1 MRFAITMFS
10 LLAVASI
17 IGTVLKQNEPYN
29 NYVIK
34 FGQFWFDIFEIL
46 GLYNVYQAFWFL
58 LILIFLIISTSICV
72 SKNTPK
78 IIKDYKNFQDRI
90 REKSLLSFKHSNQFQ
105 IKEFNSQRIIKFLN
119 SNNYKVKYKVDN
131 DGGDLIV
138 AKKGSFQKLGYIF
151 THLAIV
157 VISIGG
163 LLDGNLVFKVQ
174 ELMGIKQIQL
184 LDQELSQIP
193 SSGRM
198 SESNLSYRASV
209 LLSEGD
215 TKTAAILRAKE
226 GYLVQEI
233 PFSITLK
240 DFNIEHYSTGQPKS
254 FKSELLVRDKKTGES
269 LTKTIS
275 VNKPLTYKGVTIY
288 QAAFEDGGSQLD
300 LSVWNLNSS
309 EPPFKMKSEIFKNN
323 ELTFEN
329 QNLIIEFKDFRKFN
343 ILDISQNEE
352 QKPKPTNVGPNFLYK
367 VRNESGQAKEY
378 QTYQLPMLV
387 DGKFFFM
394 SGMRNSP
401 QEEFKYLKIPAD
413 EKFSIEGF
421 KIIKSLLNNPQKVND
436 AISKGIN
443 ESEFKTNEKKESFKL
458 GAQNIINAFIEG
470 GYNSVIDKMDLN
482 IPEQASVLDKEK
494 AIKTYINIIFLVSQ
508 ELVESYQKNN
518 KDNIVF
524 PIEDSPRFIQDALTA
539 YSDSFFYGVP
549 FYLELKEFKE
559 VQASGLQLTKSPGQV
574 WVYLGSILL
583 VLGIF
588 CMIYIQEVRL
598 WIFKKNG
605 SKNLVVSLATN
616 RDRIDFDQYAKKLQ
630 DQIKKMTN

>member
-1 MRFAITMFS
+1 MNIYKQIESEIIAASSILITS
-10 LLAVASI
+10 HKSADGDSVGCS
-17 IGTVLKQNEPYN
+17 
-29 NYVIK
+29 
-34 FGQFWFDIFEIL
+34 L
-46 GLYNVYQAFWFL
+46 GLLHF
-58 LILIFLIISTSICV
+58 I
-72 SKNTPK
+72 
-78 IIKDYKNFQDRI
+78 
-90 REKSLLSFKHSNQFQ
+90 E
-105 IKEFNSQRIIKFLN
+105 
-119 SNNYKVKYKVDN
+119 
-131 DGGDLIV
+131 
-138 AKKGSFQKLGYIF
+138 KLGKKAVVCHPDKAPDF
-151 THLAIV
+151 LFWLDTSPIV
-157 VISIGG
+157 
-163 LLDGNLVFKVQ
+163 
-174 ELMGIKQIQL
+174 LMS
-184 LDQELSQIP
+184 D
-193 SSGRM
+193 
-198 SESNLSYRASV
+198 
-209 LLSEGD
+209 
-215 TKTAAILRAKE
+215 
-226 GYLVQEI
+226 
-233 PFSITLK
+233 
-240 DFNIEHYSTGQPKS
+240 
-254 FKSELLVRDKKTGES
+254 
-269 LTKTIS
+269 
-275 VNKPLTYKGVTIY
+275 
-288 QAAFEDGGSQLD
+288 
-300 LSVWNLNSS
+300 
-309 EPPFKMKSEIFKNN
+309 
-323 ELTFEN
+323 
-329 QNLIIEFKDFRKFN
+329 
-343 ILDISQNEE
+343 
-352 QKPKPTNVGPNFLYK
+352 
-367 VRNESGQAKEY
+367 
-378 QTYQLPMLV
+378 
-387 DGKFFFM
+387 
-394 SGMRNSP
+394 
-401 QEEFKYLKIPAD
+401 
-413 EKFSIEGF
+413 
-421 KIIKSLLNNPQKVND
+421 NPQKVND